1 MTDAPVRRRGPG
13 SRADDR
19 HPTRRQLLDGAV
31 TVADRVGLADLSVAG
46 VTAAAGV
53 AKGTF
58 YVHFPDRTALVVAMH
73 ERFHDELFDRIATAT
88 AQQTAGLPRLRARL
102 VAFLDGC
109 RDMPGVRSLLRD
121 AHAEPAVRAQVE
133 RRNAQAAGAL
143 AGDLRAGAPT
153 GHEAQTARLL
163 VAATVEAAA
172 AELQAGRRL
181 PALRRALV
189 DLVRA
194 DPGLST

>member
-73 ERFHDELFDRIATAT
+73 ERFHDELFDRIAAAT
-88 AQQTAGLPRLRARL
+88 AQQPAGLPRLRARL
-102 VAFLDGC
+102 MAFLDGC
-109 RDMPGVRSLLRD
+109 QDRPGVRSLLRD
-121 AHAEPAVRAQVE
+121 ARAEPAVRAQVE
-133 RRNAQAAGAL
+133 RRNEQAARSL
-143 AGDLRAGAPT
+143 ATDLRAGAPT

-181 PALRRALV
+181 TAVRRALV
-189 DLVRA
+189 DLV
-194 DPGLST
+194 